1 VAVTGERLWAAL
13 SDTNEVVE
21 VSPTDGSV
29 LRRIPVGGKPVA
41 LMFDGVNLWSA
52 NEDGNSVT
60 RIDIDTGKALNSTPV
75 PGGPWALAWSPC
87 GGNCRDIWVAGEAGD
102 TVSRVRVEGP

>member
-1 VAVTGERLWAAL
+1 MAVTGQRLWAAL

-21 VSPTDGSV
+21 VNPDDGSV
-29 LRRIPVGGKPVA
+29 LRRIPVGRKPVA
-41 LMFDGVNLWSA
+41 IFYDGLNLWTA
-52 NEDGNSVT
+52 NQDGGSIT
-60 RIDIDTGKALNSTPV
+60 RIDIDTGKAISTTPV
-75 PGGPWALAWSPC
+75 PGGPYALAWSPC